1 MNPHVYGKLIFNK
14 DKLIAPTI
22 QWGKEPYFQ
31 HMVLG
36 QMDIYVPENEMGA
49 QTCTICKIINSKLTK
64 DLNVREKTVK
74 FFQENLGVYLQDL
87 GLGYGFLNI
96 IPKA

>member
-1 MNPHVYGKLIFNK
+1 MGERTIFSTHGARA
-14 DKLIAPTI
+14 DGYLHA
-22 QWGKEPYFQ
+22 
-31 HMVLG
+31 
-36 QMDIYVPENEMGA
+36 ENEMGA

-74 FFQENLGVYLQDL
+74 FFQENPGVYLQDL